1 MINRARSLSGLSRR
15 TKSATI
21 YRPSFETLESRV
33 LMSAS
38 GTLLSDTN
46 TLKSTIKAYNTSA
59 LVYTNSLVTTR
70 VRRNLQ
76 SVNLGLAPTAPTNLL
91 ADASVASQI
100 GLSWSDNSTNE
111 TGFKI
116 ERSVGTTGIWSA
128 IASVG
133 TNVTS
138 YQDMGLTAARTYH
151 YRVRSSNPTGDSAY
165 TPVASATTSA
175 FTAPAAPST
184 LVAIPTGLTDLAL
197 VWADNSHNEAGFEV
211 DRSPAGANVWGRLV
225 NTKANINYHGD
236 LRLTVNTGY
245 DYRVRAVNANGSST
259 YAYLTARTESGAPR
273 VDAQGRTKQFSI
285 ANLVPVADVWG
296 NNNGFSVG
304 KVVVSPSGLTAA
316 SGTTLYTTMLSLVP
330 QDSSTLIATY
340 QTANGEA
347 TIRATLTTQG
357 DDRRMDVTVT
367 AAVGWTVHT
376 VVLGGARLYT
386 QSSNDLG
393 IYTPFKGG
401 YVQPWLQNGW
411 NVQGTAAWPNMSY
424 SPLTVFFNQRTN
436 EGVGFLAFDS
446 GLEQR
451 TLSWVSNAGEIH
463 PYVTWDANIMSGQS
477 QTTTLHQHQGFDMP
491 NEEFQFYR
499 NNFLIPFMNNEGIGE
514 GTLNINGVIATN
526 YWPKN
531 DNVALSVAE
540 SMALGAS
547 GFFQYA
553 PPVDGRYYEPNPQ
566 TLAWYPT
573 LKQASQLPGLELLG
587 VLIDPLMKS
596 HTIAPTTD
604 PTSPLW
610 YPGGGGEQSL
620 LDPNNVRFLARLRDE
635 LAAQGVNFAFW
646 DMGTNGRVGEGRAW
660 FDILKTWKQAGI
672 SIAAESSCDIASYVT
687 GTNLFDQYQETFD
700 YTMAKAVTPLAR
712 PVVLDRRTTLSN
724 GQYWWDVAMAKG
736 FVPIM
741 EDYQMEIWAQQ
752 HGIVVNKAP

>member
-1 MINRARSLSGLSRR
+1 MINRARSLSQRIKANPLRR
-15 TKSATI
+15 S
-21 YRPSFETLESRV
+21 SFEALESRV
-33 LMSAS
+33 LMAADGSDL
-38 GTLLSDTN
+38 LLSDGN

-59 LVYTNSLVTTR
+59 EVYSVSLTTTK
-70 VRRNLQ
+70 VRRN
-76 SVNLGLAPTAPTNLL
+76 VDLGQVPKAPTNLR
-91 ADASVASQI
+91 ADASVPTQI
-100 GLSWSDNSTNE
+100 SLSWTDHSTNE

-116 ERSVGTTGIWSA
+116 ERSVGTSGIWSQ

-133 TNVTS
+133 TNVTT
-138 YQDMGLTAARTYH
+138 YTDTGLTTARTYH
-151 YRVRSSNPTGDSAY
+151 YRVRATNPAGDSAY
-165 TPVASATTSA
+165 TPVVSATTLA
-175 FTAPAAPST
+175 YMTPAAPST

-197 VWADNSHNEAGFEV
+197 VWADNSHNETAFEV
-211 DRSPAGANVWGRLV
+211 DRSPAGANLWGPV
-225 NTKANINYHGD
+225 AITKPDISYHAD
-236 LRLTVNTGY
+236 LRLTVNTAY
-245 DYRVRAVNANGSST
+245 DYRVRAVNTYGAST
-259 YAYLTARTESGAPR
+259 YAYLTARTETGAAK
-273 VDAQGRTKQFSI
+273 VDAQGRTQQFSM
-285 ANLVPVADVWG
+285 ANLVPVPNVTG
-296 NNNGFSVG
+296 NNNGFNVG
-304 KVVVSPSGLTAA
+304 RVVVSPSGLTAA
-316 SGTTLYTTMLSLVP
+316 SGTTLYTTMVSLVP
-330 QDSSTLIATY
+330 QDANTLIATY
-340 QTANGEA
+340 QTANREA
-347 TIRATLTTQG
+347 TIRAKLTTQG

-376 VVLGGARLYT
+376 VVLGGARLYAPT
-386 QSSNDLG
+386 SSDLQ

-424 SPLTVFFNQRTN
+424 SPLTVFFNQRTK
-436 EGVGFLAFDS
+436 EGVGFLAFDD

-463 PYVTWDANIMSGQS
+463 PYVTWDANILSGQS

-526 YWPKN
+526 YWPK
-531 DNVALSVAE
+531 DGNVALSAAE
-540 SMALGAS
+540 AIALGAS

-566 TLAWYPT
+566 TLPWYPT
-573 LKQASQLPGLELLG
+573 LKEASQLPGLDLLG
-587 VLIDPLMKS
+587 VLIDPLYKS
-596 HTIAPTTD
+596 YTIAPTTD

-610 YPGGGGEQSL
+610 YPSGGGEQSL
-620 LDPNNVRFLARLRDE
+620 LDPNNVRFLARLRDD

-712 PVVLDRRTTLSN
+712 PTVLDRRTTLSN

-741 EDYQMEIWAQQ
+741 EDYQMVIWAQQ
-752 HGIVVNKAP
+752 HGIPVKPL